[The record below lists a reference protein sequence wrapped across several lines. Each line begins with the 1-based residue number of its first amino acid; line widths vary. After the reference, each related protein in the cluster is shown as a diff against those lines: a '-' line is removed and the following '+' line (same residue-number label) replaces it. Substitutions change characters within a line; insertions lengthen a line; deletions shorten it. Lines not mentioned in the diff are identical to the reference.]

1 MLRFEDDINNFNDF
15 FINVLDFSKMGGTLG
30 RYAEKGPKD
39 KVSSKGIDSNIRLSI
54 DEAVITSVRQVGNPE
69 LYVKLLS
76 NIVLAGGST
85 MFPYF
90 GKILEEMYEFV
101 IQNLFF
107 LEILFFLTFFCY

>member
-1 MLRFEDDINNFNDF
+1 
-15 FINVLDFSKMGGTLG
+15 MGGTLG

-39 KVSSKGIDSNIRLSI
+39 KVSSKGIDSNTRLSL

-90 GKILEEMYEFV
+90 GKVLEEM
-101 IQNLFF
+101 
-107 LEILFFLTFFCY
+107 